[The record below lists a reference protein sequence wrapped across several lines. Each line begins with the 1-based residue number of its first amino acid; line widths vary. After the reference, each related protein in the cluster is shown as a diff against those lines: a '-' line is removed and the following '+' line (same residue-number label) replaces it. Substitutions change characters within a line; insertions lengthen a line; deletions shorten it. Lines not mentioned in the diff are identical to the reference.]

1 MLGGTNHA
9 KKNISWETR
18 WLDETIRNGL
28 RDARRDQRL
37 APAERHTAV
46 ADPVDLYA
54 AEAVAAPELF
64 ADRPDHADPAAD
76 CVAAAAG
83 GRDVHR
89 SPADAVLAGVRH
101 GVLADRPAAVGGGA
115 HTRPDPVRRGADGDR
130 VVDLPSGVVAH
141 RANVVR
147 RAARPRP
154 VGVPGRRQHGVI
166 ARAAARGV
174 LRRAARSVEPG
185 VVR

>member
-1 MLGGTNHA
+1 MLGGTTHA
-9 KKNISWETR
+9 KQNISWETR
-18 WLDETIRNGL
+18 WLDETIRNGG
-28 RDARRDQRL
+28 RGAGGDQRV

-46 ADPVDLYA
+46 ADSVDLSA

-64 ADRPDHADPAAD
+64 ADRPDHADPAAHR
-76 CVAAAAG
+76 VAAAAG

-115 HTRPDPVRRGADGDR
+115 HARSDAVRRGADGDR
-130 VVDLPSGVVAH
+130 LVDLPPGVVAH
-141 RANVVR
+141 RADVVR

-154 VGVPGRRQHGVI
+154 IGLPGRRQHGVV
-166 ARAAARGV
+166 ARAA
-174 LRRAARSVEPG
+174 
-185 VVR
+185 